1 MPVLFRREH
10 SASFQLLRICLHTA
24 HVEYTRYQRKD
35 IKPCYDIRESR
46 YPMFLRRKN
55 ATGRS
60 GVDRKAEMASIG
72 KSRGSLID
80 PRTEQSQVAIEGAII
95 EGTQF
100 DPHGGSI
107 LHDAA

>member
-1 MPVLFRREH
+1 MRYKAGTKATPPKTFNHTGNNGDHPNLF
-10 SASFQLLRICLHTA
+10 ASNGM
-24 HVEYTRYQRKD
+24 
-35 IKPCYDIRESR
+35 IRESR

-55 ATGRS
+55 ATRGS

-80 PRTEQSQVAIEGAII
+80 PRTEQSQVAIEAAIS

-100 DPHGGSI
+100 DSHGGGI

>member
-1 MPVLFRREH
+1 MGIRLCRHLSQVRTYGTLNENIC
-10 SASFQLLRICLHTA
+10 SQLQGASGSC
-24 HVEYTRYQRKD
+24 EYT
-35 IKPCYDIRESR
+35 IRESR

-55 ATGRS
+55 ATRGS

-80 PRTEQSQVAIEGAII
+80 PRTEQSQVAIEAAIS

-100 DPHGGSI
+100 DSHGGGI